1 MDKEKMIRELESQIN
16 NELMGAAAALNN
28 AMNKS
33 RWLNITAVL
42 ISALITIVSG
52 VEGFPLNN
60 QNIVIILGAILTAFG
75 SIKTFFNY
83 EKQIEKLSGTF
94 HRYRM
99 LSFDFQF
106 YCNSTSIE
114 HLEEDK
120 LTDFKKKFLEIYSSH
135 AKSVVEFRKED

>member
-1 MDKEKMIRELESQIN
+1 
-16 NELMGAAAALNN
+16 
-28 AMNKS
+28 MNKS

-42 ISALITIVSG
+42 ISALITIASG
-52 VEGFPLNN
+52 FKGLPVNSENVVL
-60 QNIVIILGAILTAFG
+60 VLGAILTAFG

-94 HRYRM
+94 HKYQM
-99 LSFDFQF
+99 LSFDFLF

-120 LTDFKKKFLEIYSSH
+120 LNDFKKKFLEIYSSH
-135 AKSVVEFRKED
+135 AKSVVEFRKEN